1 GLAVHAFG
9 GHVGIEL
16 IRPPADHDFDV
27 LGRLGQRALEPAL
40 ADEAPRANGVGDDI
54 DGDACGHDFILNLV
68 SFAGAARGIMNAARN
83 GALSVCAQSA
93 VRSTDHARARAG
105 RVWRVVVRARISFL
119 TRLVMLKLMAFFT
132 FIFMALYTPSTT
144 NSLLDGAG
152 GVSTLVA
159 KG

>member
-1 GLAVHAFG
+1 
-9 GHVGIEL
+9 
-16 IRPPADHDFDV
+16 
-27 LGRLGQRALEPAL
+27 
-40 ADEAPRANGVGDDI
+40 
-54 DGDACGHDFILNLV
+54 
-68 SFAGAARGIMNAARN
+68 
-83 GALSVCAQSA
+83 
-93 VRSTDHARARAG
+93 ARARAG

-159 KG
+159 KGADNLLQYLSGQIGDVSYLVPRKGVVELAFRLVAMDKVMLFIGIAITLYLGWMLLITAGRGVKRRIDDIGTPRADDRVRVQTGPPH